1 MSDMAGGWD
10 HDPGGVFSG
19 RVRREVPRY
28 KSYVQHPVQKR
39 DDQFRTSAWGS
50 TVGRTNV

>member
-28 KSYVQHPVQKR
+28 NGAKGMSDMAGEAAR
-39 DDQFRTSAWGS
+39 
-50 TVGRTNV
+50 